1 MKKVELRELAE
12 NQLPPYFEELWEKF
26 RSELIQAGFSPEYAD
41 ENVEH
46 FKNDIMPDGKLS
58 AGHFIFYIYSEN
70 QMVGQLW
77 LASKV
82 RDGKREWSIFDIET
96 FAQFR
101 GQGFGRAI
109 MLAAE
114 EYVRAAGGDA
124 ISLSVFGNNAV
135 ARNLYE
141 SLDYQPLRIGMK
153 KSLK

>member
-12 NQLPPYFEELWEKF
+12 NQLPPYFEELWDKF
-26 RSELIQAGFSPEYAD
+26 RSELIEAGFSPEYAD

-46 FKNDIMPDGKLS
+46 SKNDIMPDGKLS
-58 AGHFIFYIYSEN
+58 PDHFIFYIYSEN

-96 FAQFR
+96 FTQFR

-114 EYVRAAGGDA
+114 EYVRTAGGDA
-124 ISLSVFGNNAV
+124 ISLSVFGNNSV

-153 KSLK
+153 KSLI

>member
-26 RSELIQAGFSPEYAD
+26 RSELIEAGFSPEYAD

-46 FKNDIMPDGKLS
+46 SKNDIISDGMLS
-58 AGHFIFYIYSEN
+58 PGHFIFYIYSEN

-96 FAQFR
+96 FTQFR

-114 EYVRAAGGDA
+114 EYVRTAGGDA

-153 KSLK
+153 KSLI